1 MKIKV
6 GRCPLYK
13 NPDKKLIIFK
23 DIENVASHD
32 ESSTGARQGWV
43 QDLPELFPY
52 PQFSLI
58 KTNIYWSLSK
68 PIPNQSYTHSQYTL
82 KSFQKCL
89 RTPYTLFTLIWYP
102 ELQMFLTPPP
112 PKGA

>member
-32 ESSTGARQGWV
+32 ESSTGARQG
-43 QDLPELFPY
+43 
-52 PQFSLI
+52 
-58 KTNIYWSLSK
+58 
-68 PIPNQSYTHSQYTL
+68 
-82 KSFQKCL
+82 
-89 RTPYTLFTLIWYP
+89 
-102 ELQMFLTPPP
+102 
-112 PKGA
+112 